1 MPTWFALLTMPSAS
15 IISIILAA
23 LLYPIW
29 SFLCKNEVDALP
41 SVLIISTAVWYNS
54 SFSNAEIKNKIIQN
68 LKDTNNLDFK
78 FEQNINGK
86 IENGNCTIEYPKK
99 IFCEYAK
106 SNNKILVSNG
116 KSLVIKTRT
125 SYYRYP
131 LEKTAL
137 NLILDKNF
145 LINKIYEL
153 EERIVDESIVN
164 FTILD
169 GYKEINIFFDNKTF
183 DLIGWQNTD
192 IYQNFNI
199 TFLSLIKK
207 NRLLPKNLFK
217 IPTQN

>member
-1 MPTWFALLTMPSAS
+1 MLKYLT
-15 IISIILAA
+15 IF
-23 LLYPIW
+23 
-29 SFLCKNEVDALP
+29 FLFIFL
-41 SVLIISTAVWYNS
+41 SNS
-54 SFSNAEIKNKIIQN
+54 KAEIKNKIIQN
-68 LKDTNNLDFK
+68 LIDTNNLNFK

-99 IFCEYAK
+99 IFCEYAR

-131 LEKTAL
+131 LEKTPL

-145 LINKIYEL
+145 LIDKINNL
-153 EERIVDESIVN
+153 NERIIDNNLVN
-164 FTILD
+164 FSILEKD
-169 GYKEINIFFDNKTF
+169 NEINIFFDKETY

-199 TFLSLIKK
+199 TFLSSIRK
-207 NRLLPKNLFK
+207 NRVLSKNLFK
-217 IPTQN
+217 IPSQN

>member
-1 MPTWFALLTMPSAS
+1 MFRYFLIFFLFMCAS
-15 IISIILAA
+15 ISYA
-23 LLYPIW
+23 
-29 SFLCKNEVDALP
+29 EVK
-41 SVLIISTAVWYNS
+41 
-54 SFSNAEIKNKIIQN
+54 EKIIQN
-68 LKDTNNLDFK
+68 LKDTKNLDFK
-78 FEQNINGK
+78 FEQNVNGK
-86 IENGNCTIEYPKK
+86 IENGNCTIEYQKK
-99 IFCEYAK
+99 IFCEYAR

-145 LINKIYEL
+145 LISKIYDL
-153 EERIVDESIVN
+153 EERIVDNSLIN

-169 GYKEINIFFDNKTF
+169 GDKKVNIFFDKQTY

-199 TFLSLIKK
+199 TFLSSIRK
-207 NRLLPKNLFK
+207 NRVLSKNLFK
-217 IPTQN
+217 IPVQN

>member
-1 MPTWFALLTMPSAS
+1 MLRYFLIFFLFVSNS
-15 IISIILAA
+15 I
-23 LLYPIW
+23 
-29 SFLCKNEVDALP
+29 
-41 SVLIISTAVWYNS
+41 
-54 SFSNAEIKNKIIQN
+54 SNAEIKDKIVQN
-68 LKDTNNLDFK
+68 LKNTENLDFK

-131 LEKTAL
+131 LKKTAL

-145 LINKIYEL
+145 LINKINDL
-153 EERIVDESIVN
+153 EERIVDKNLIN

-169 GYKEINIFFDNKTF
+169 GDNEINIFFDKQTC

-199 TFLSLIKK
+199 TFLSSIRK
-207 NRLLPKNLFK
+207 NRVLSKNLFK
-217 IPTQN
+217 IPIQN